1 MYVYTY
7 WIIMIVYMVWFYL
20 YNILKR
26 TKYRAKKDSSS
37 YWDYKEVQGQGGYA
51 KRDFLER
58 CVMILV
64 VVQEPKRD
72 KISWTNASKPKNAY
86 KN

>member
-1 MYVYTY
+1 
-7 WIIMIVYMVWFYL
+7 MILL
-20 YNILKR
+20 YNIITR
-26 TKYRAKKDSSS
+26 TKYIGEKGISS
-37 YWDYKEVQGQGGYA
+37 YWDYKELQVCQEGFSREMEQ
-51 KRDFLER
+51 L

-72 KISWTNASKPKNAY
+72 KISWTNASNPKNAN